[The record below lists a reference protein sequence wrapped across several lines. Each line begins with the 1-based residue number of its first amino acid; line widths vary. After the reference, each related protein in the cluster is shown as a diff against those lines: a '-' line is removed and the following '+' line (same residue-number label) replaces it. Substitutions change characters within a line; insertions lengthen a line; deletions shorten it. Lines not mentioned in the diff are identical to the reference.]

1 MSVNRRDFVQIG
13 MAAPLMLGVGG
24 VRAQSPVSGR
34 PPRILM
40 ITFRG
45 QTDVERG
52 FRSYLDS
59 AGLQAE
65 FMERDAKSDAANV
78 AGILQEA
85 VDFKP
90 DLIYTWGTGVTL
102 AVTGTF
108 DSPKQHP
115 LSAVP
120 VVFALVAAPVQAKI
134 VPRLD
139 GQGRN
144 VTGAVHVVPTDVQLR
159 AMQSYRP
166 FKKVGVLYTSSER
179 NSKAI
184 VAEVNAFASRSGLT
198 VIERT
203 FASDANGKPTAEGIE
218 ERVAQIKQEGA
229 EWLYLLP
236 DTFLGSVYSRVTP
249 AALEQ
254 KLPTFGAAELAVRSG
269 GALVGLVSRYVSV
282 GQLAGAKAVDIL
294 RNGKQAS
301 ALPIETLK
309 RFSLIVNMGVARSLG
324 GVYPPIEMLNYAEVI
339 NVGKPAVPA
348 S

>member
-1 MSVNRRDFVQIG
+1 VNRRDFVQLG
-13 MAAPLMLGVGG
+13 LAAPLAFGAGSGL
-24 VRAQSPVSGR
+24 AQPAVSGR
-34 PPRILM
+34 PARILM

-45 QTDVERG
+45 QTDVEKG
-52 FRSYLDS
+52 FKSYLDS
-59 AGLQAE
+59 VGMQAE

-85 VDFKP
+85 IDFAP

-102 AVTGTF
+102 GVTGTF
-108 DSPKQHP
+108 DAPKQHP
-115 LSAVP
+115 LANVP

-134 VPRLD
+134 VPRFV

-166 FKKVGVLYTSSER
+166 FKKVGVLYTASER
-179 NSKAI
+179 NSKA
-184 VAEVNAFASRSGLT
+184 VVQNVNDFARQTGLQ

-203 FASDANGKPTAEGIE
+203 FASDASGKPVADGIE
-218 ERVAQIKQEGA
+218 ERVAQIKNEGA

-236 DTFLGSVYSRVTP
+236 DTFLGSVYSRITP

-269 GALVGLVSRYVSV
+269 GALVGLVSRYLSV
-282 GQLAGAKAVDIL
+282 GQLAGAKAVEIL
-294 RNGKQAS
+294 RNGKPAS
-301 ALPIETLK
+301 GIPVETLK
-309 RFSLIVNMGVARSLG
+309 RFSLIVNIGVARALG
-324 GVYPPIEMLNYAEVI
+324 GIYPPIEMLNYAEVI
-339 NVGKPAVPA
+339 NAGKPSVPT